1 LRRRSLCSP
10 RWKPARICDGAPHR
24 PRRLVVRLSLAK
36 GCSERR
42 GRSCEPLAPLGP
54 LRGARQPTTS
64 LKNRHSLDRRS
75 DLWFSVCSCR
85 IQSPTQHA
93 EYGRAF
99 ISAVTPHVSPRDRRG
114 SANERCAG
122 REGRQRLLSLRGRH
136 NPLKRLKTAKEK
148 KGNPRE
154 SKGNPR
160 QFQGKTKECR
170 GIPRKS
176 KSMAPALRRSADRRR
191 FIHGD
196 RPKGGPNSRRRRP
209 LTPGFAWSGG
219 GRARDRVRSE

>member
-1 LRRRSLCSP
+1 
-10 RWKPARICDGAPHR
+10 
-24 PRRLVVRLSLAK
+24 LSLAK
-36 GCSERR
+36 GCSR
-42 GRSCEPLAPLGP
+42 GRGRPCESPAPSGP
-54 LRGARQPTTS
+54 LRGARQPAHLSEESNFLLTDAQTCGS
-64 LKNRHSLDRRS
+64 LSVLAEFSHGIPPRR
-75 DLWFSVCSCR
+75 
-85 IQSPTQHA
+85 HA
-93 EYGRAF
+93 EYGRALVF
-99 ISAVTPHVSPRDRRG
+99 AVTPHVSSRDRRG
-114 SANERCAG
+114 SANERRARGKGARHYSRC
-122 REGRQRLLSLRGRH
+122 RGRH

-176 KSMAPALRRSADRRR
+176 KSIAPALRRSVDRRR

-219 GRARDRVRSE
+219 GRAGDRVRSE